1 MDPNKFTQ
9 KTNDAIAAAQSLAVK
24 NGQQQIEVE
33 HLLLALIEQE
43 KGIVSKILQ
52 KSSIDPAAYK
62 KAVEDEIRKLPSVSG
77 PGAQPGQVFVT
88 QRLNRIIVASEE
100 IAQRMQDEF
109 ISVEHLFL
117 AIMDEHGSTGAGSGT
132 PVSGHH
138 GRTRLHR
145 SGQGQQDFRSDQ
157 GQSTR
162 GHDLHPREPARDDR
176 QPGSHL

>member
-24 NGQQQIEVE
+24 NAG
-33 HLLLALIEQE
+33 
-43 KGIVSKILQ
+43 KGIVSKILE
-52 KSSIDPAAYK
+52 KSSINPADYK
-62 KAVEDEIRKLPSVSG
+62 KAVEDEIRKLPRVSG

-117 AIMDEHGSTGAGSGT
+117 AIMDEHGST
-132 PVSGHH
+132 
-138 GRTRLHR
+138 
-145 SGQGQQDFRSDQ
+145 
-157 GQSTR
+157 
-162 GHDLHPREPARDDR
+162 
-176 QPGSHL
+176 